1 MAVETFGVNQT
12 LIQSYL
18 PQVDVASDAPATS
31 ARLGEIIEGNSA
43 RLAGYLLAAYGAG
56 IVETLAADPTSTPYR
71 NCQRVIC
78 VLCLPE
84 VLKAAHHMSV
94 VPEQIEP
101 FESAANE
108 LLARL
113 RTQTVS
119 EIGYIPP
126 GQEAAGFAPSG
137 TSTGFLGY
145 QRDEVD
151 TPMRARYGGTQA
163 SGRRLRRPFA

>member
-1 MAVETFGVNQT
+1 MAVQTFGVNQA

-18 PQVDVASDAPATS
+18 PQVDITTDAPITT
-31 ARLGEIIEGNSA
+31 ARLDEIIEGNAA
-43 RLAGYLLAAYGAG
+43 RLAGYLLSAYGAG
-56 IVETLAADPTSTPYR
+56 IVETLALDSTSTPYR

-78 VLCLPE
+78 VLCVPD
-84 VLKAAHHMSV
+84 VLLAAHHVTV
-94 VPEQIEP
+94 VPEQLKPYTE
-101 FESAANE
+101 AANE
-108 LLARL
+108 LLKRL

-126 GQEAAGFAPSG
+126 GQEAAGFGASG
-137 TSTGFLGY
+137 TSTAYLGY

-163 SGRRLRRPFA
+163 SGRPLRRPFS